1 MVHTGGS
8 NPSGLVDAVRWALVT
23 WIDIHPEAREEDT
36 AMEAIE
42 RLSLVL
48 WRERELLE
56 ELHYKLEVEQLV
68 LASGRS
74 RWLGHAAR
82 EIDAL
87 LATIRETEV
96 LRAVAADAAADA
108 VGMTSNP
115 SLAALAE
122 AADEPWTTILTEHRD
137 AFVAVTAEIATLA
150 DSNRHLISAGYRS
163 ARETLLSLN
172 DSTDGYA
179 ADGTATA
186 DPLRTRLVDRSL

>member
-1 MVHTGGS
+1 
-8 NPSGLVDAVRWALVT
+8 
-23 WIDIHPEAREEDT
+23 
-36 AMEAIE
+36 MEAIE

-56 ELHYKLEVEQLV
+56 ELHYRLEVEQLV

-87 LATIRETEV
+87 LTTIRETEV
-96 LRAVAADAAADA
+96 LRAVAADEAAAS

-122 AADEPWTTILTEHRD
+122 AADEPWSTILTEHRD

-163 ARETLLSLN
+163 ARETLLSLG

-186 DPLRTRLVDRSL
+186 DPMRTRLVDRSL